1 MSPPA
6 TQPSPAE
13 KGWQCAG
20 SHSSTDC
27 ASAPVR
33 LPTRRRRAMPRGGEL
48 CWKMSFLTAFAVL
61 CVCVSHWGR
70 GERGAEA
77 VLQPQPPES
86 IHKVVQGC
94 SGCFLLL
101 ISPNKCSRATST
113 CNAGEAV
120 SSHPNKPSP
129 PKPGPG
135 RNVGLSYTNYKIVSL
150 WGLFVPLILPIPG
163 PRRIGGGCSRLVP
176 WASSLPK

>member
-1 MSPPA
+1 
-6 TQPSPAE
+6 
-13 KGWQCAG
+13 
-20 SHSSTDC
+20 
-27 ASAPVR
+27 
-33 LPTRRRRAMPRGGEL
+33 
-48 CWKMSFLTAFAVL
+48 MSFFNSVCCAL
-61 CVCVSHWGR
+61 CVRVSHWGR

-113 CNAGEAV
+113 RNAGEGV
-120 SSHPNKPSP
+120 SSHPNKPLP

-135 RNVGLSYTNYKIVSL
+135 RNVGLSYVN
-150 WGLFVPLILPIPG
+150 
-163 PRRIGGGCSRLVP
+163 
-176 WASSLPK
+176 